1 MKRDFKI
8 ISVLILI
15 MLIVYFYM
23 AVDNAHKKSDEEGHR
38 ILSDAIIRSAVQCYA
53 IEGFYPPGIEYLENN
68 YGLLVDHDKY
78 FVRASSS
85 TCCGV
90 LYFPVWF
97 AKTSRPLP
105 SFFVN
110 LVAFRNYMS
119 ILTFNEKFVNIF
131 LQHFIIFL
139 LHSVID
145 MWYNMI
151 NSRKGEF
158 RNETQL

>member
-53 IEGFYPPGIEYLENN
+53 IEGFYPPDIEYLENN

-78 FVRASSS
+78 FVSYRVFAS
-85 TCCGV
+85 
-90 LYFPVWF
+90 
-97 AKTSRPLP
+97 
-105 SFFVN
+105 
-110 LVAFRNYMS
+110 
-119 ILTFNEKFVNIF
+119 NIIPDVDV
-131 LQHFIIFL
+131 FIK
-139 LHSVID
+139 
-145 MWYNMI
+145 NT
-151 NSRKGEF
+151 R
-158 RNETQL
+158 

>member
-8 ISVLILI
+8 ISALILI

-78 FVRASSS
+78 FVSYRVFAS
-85 TCCGV
+85 
-90 LYFPVWF
+90 
-97 AKTSRPLP
+97 
-105 SFFVN
+105 
-110 LVAFRNYMS
+110 
-119 ILTFNEKFVNIF
+119 NIIPEVDV
-131 LQHFIIFL
+131 FIK
-139 LHSVID
+139 
-145 MWYNMI
+145 NT
-151 NSRKGEF
+151 R
-158 RNETQL
+158 